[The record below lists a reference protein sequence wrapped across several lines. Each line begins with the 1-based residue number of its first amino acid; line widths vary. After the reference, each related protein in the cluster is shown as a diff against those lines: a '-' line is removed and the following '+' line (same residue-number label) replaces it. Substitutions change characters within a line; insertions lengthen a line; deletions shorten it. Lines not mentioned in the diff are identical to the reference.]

1 MTDDNFF
8 SKIFLNLKR
17 KEKVVIDDIFD
28 DVSDFVNQN
37 KGNNEYVCEYCGI
50 YFASK
55 PRCNKCEY
63 INEKDDEKNGKL

>member
-1 MTDDNFF
+1 M
-8 SKIFLNLKR
+8 
-17 KEKVVIDDIFD
+17 IDDIFD